1 MGDER
6 PQNKGD
12 GPSEQDRANPGDTG
26 TNPSGRSSRDPAEGA
41 DDTPAKGPGSP
52 EG

>member
-1 MGDER
+1 MGEER
-6 PQNKGD
+6 PQDKDD

-26 TNPSGRSSRDPAEGA
+26 TNPSGKSAKDPAEGA
-41 DDTPAKGPGSP
+41 DDAPPERPGSP